1 MRLQTVN
8 ILCQGG
14 VEPWSETDENTV
26 TDVLEPNE
34 IFGNVQKQSNTYFIE
49 VNTSKT
55 NIQNMYS
62 YDEIDPEDTDI
73 LCWRR
78 FYRLIDASNEKE
90 WISWLPC
97 NLKPYLDSINNL
109 KTKSKP

>member
-49 VNTSKT
+49 EH
-55 NIQNMYS
+55 IQNEYS
-62 YDEIDPEDTDI
+62 KYVFI
-73 LCWRR
+73 
-78 FYRLIDASNEKE
+78 
-90 WISWLPC
+90 
-97 NLKPYLDSINNL
+97 
-109 KTKSKP
+109 